1 MATNSKA
8 LQQVKKILDA
18 HYSTHKT
25 LSGTVKIA
33 HAEMFLKLRAW
44 YNAQSQYPYCAPF

>member
-8 LQQVKKILDA
+8 LQQVKKTLDA

-25 LSGTVKIA
+25 RSGTVKIA
-33 HAEMFLKLRAW
+33 HAAMFLRLRAW
-44 YNAQSQYPYCAPF
+44 YDSQAQHPYCAPF